1 MDCPRC
7 GSPVM
12 VFPDRWEC
20 GWCLDS
26 GLFVPPLRPF
36 GRVGLRILCSVDFFE
51 TWKELQDELRALV
64 PAHAGALLAALGRAA
79 AHQISASLP
88 PEDGAI
94 EPSFLRDM
102 RCFFADTPDLNVP
115 EDTAARIGR
124 GELLFRDEGALS
136 PSLFGTF
143 WQTLLDALEDEGVL
157 PWEADTDALFRSL
170 AVLRGWRR
178 GGPGNDA
185 DYLDNTHRLQDAF
198 FDRWKALHPEDE

>member
-26 GLFVPPLRPF
+26 GLFVPPLRPS

-51 TWKELQDELRALV
+51 TWKKLQDELRALV
-64 PAHAGALLAALGRAA
+64 PAHAGALLPALGRAA
-79 AHQISASLP
+79 AHQISASP
-88 PEDGAI
+88 PPADGVT

-102 RCFFADTPDLNVP
+102 RRFFDETPGLDLP
-115 EDTAARIGR
+115 GDTAARIGR

-136 PSLFGTF
+136 PSLFGAF
-143 WQTLLDALEDEGVL
+143 WQALLRALEDEGAV
-157 PWEADTDALFRSL
+157 PWETDTDALFRSF

-178 GGPGNDA
+178 GGPGNDP
-185 DYLDNTHRLQDAF
+185 DHLGNYHRLQDAF
-198 FDRWKALHPEDE
+198 YARWQALHPEEK